1 MNREEA
7 YQLIKGEVKN
17 KNLIKHMLA
26 VEAIMKA
33 LAKKLGEDE
42 EKWGLTGLLHDI
54 DYEITAK
61 DPHKHSIVGADM
73 LKEIGLDDEIVNAVR
88 AHNDMHKI
96 KRITP
101 LEKALFCVDPLT
113 GLIVA
118 AALIHPDKKL
128 ASIDHNFVLNR
139 FKEKAFARGA
149 KREQIK
155 KCSGLGFELKEFIK
169 TGLLA
174 MQKIREEL
182 EL

>member
-7 YQLIKGEVKN
+7 YRLIKENVKN
-17 KNLIKHMLA
+17 KNLIKHMIA
-26 VEAIMKA
+26 VEAIMKS
-33 LAKKLGEDE
+33 LAEKLGGDE
-42 EKWGLTGLLHDI
+42 EKWGLTGILHDI

-61 DPHKHSIVGADM
+61 DPNMHSIIGANM
-73 LKEIGLDDEIVNAVR
+73 LKKIGLDNEIVNAVR

-96 KRITP
+96 ERITL

-128 ASIDHNFVLNR
+128 SSIDYKFVLNR

-155 KCSGLGFELKEFIK
+155 KCSELGLELEEFVK
-169 TGLLA
+169 LALLA
-174 MQKIREEL
+174 MQKISEDL
-182 EL
+182 GL

>member
-7 YQLIKGEVKN
+7 YQLIKERVKN

-26 VEAIMKA
+26 VEAIMEA

-61 DPHKHSIVGADM
+61 DPHKHSIIGANM

-118 AALIHPDKKL
+118 AALIHPNKKL

-155 KCSGLGFELKEFIK
+155 KCSELGFELEEFIK
-169 TGLLA
+169 IGLLA
-174 MQKIREEL
+174 MQNISEEL
-182 EL
+182 DL

>member
-7 YQLIKGEVKN
+7 YRLIKENVKN

-26 VEAIMKA
+26 VEAIMKS
-33 LAKKLGEDE
+33 LATKLSEDE
-42 EKWGLTGLLHDI
+42 KKWGLTGLLHDI

-61 DPHKHSIVGADM
+61 DPKMHSIVGANM
-73 LKEIGLDDEIVNAVR
+73 LKEIGLDDELVNAVR

-96 KRITP
+96 ERKT
-101 LEKALFCVDPLT
+101 LLDKALYCADPLT

-118 AALIHPDKKL
+118 SALIHPDKKL
-128 ASIDHNFVLNR
+128 SSIDHNFVLKR

-155 KCSGLGFELKEFIK
+155 KCSEIGLELEEFVK
-169 TGLLA
+169 LGLLA
-174 MQKIREEL
+174 MQNINKEL
-182 EL
+182 GL

>member
-7 YQLIKGEVKN
+7 YQLIKGKVKN

-33 LAKKLGEDE
+33 LAKKLGRDE

-54 DYEITAK
+54 DYEMTVK
-61 DPHKHSIVGADM
+61 DPHKHSIVGANM
-73 LKEIGLDDEIVNAVR
+73 LKEIGLDDKIVNAVR

-101 LEKALFCVDPLT
+101 LEKALYCVDPLT

-128 ASIDHNFVLNR
+128 TSIDHNFVLNR

-155 KCSGLGFELKEFIK
+155 KCSELGFELEEFIK
-169 TGLLA
+169 IGLLA
-174 MQKIREEL
+174 MQNISEEL
-182 EL
+182 DL

>member
-54 DYEITAK
+54 DYEVTAK
-61 DPHKHSIVGADM
+61 DPHRHSIVGANM

-88 AHNDMHKI
+88 AHNDIHKI
-96 KRITP
+96 KRITL

-155 KCSGLGFELKEFIK
+155 KCSELGFELEEFIK
-169 TGLLA
+169 IGLLA
-174 MQKIREEL
+174 MQNISEEL
-182 EL
+182 DL

>member
-7 YQLIKGEVKN
+7 YQLIKENVKN

-26 VEAIMKA
+26 VEVIMKS
-33 LAKKLGEDE
+33 LAENLGEDE
-42 EKWGLTGLLHDI
+42 EKWVLTGLLHDI

-61 DPHKHSIVGADM
+61 DPNMHSIVGADM
-73 LKEIGLDDEIVNAVR
+73 LKKIGLDDELVNAVR

-96 KRITP
+96 ERTTL
-101 LEKALFCVDPLT
+101 LEKALYCVDPLT

-128 ASIDHNFVLNR
+128 SSIDYKFILHR

-149 KREQIK
+149 NREQIK
-155 KCSGLGFELKEFIK
+155 KCSEIGLELEEFVK
-169 TGLLA
+169 LGLSA
-174 MQKIREEL
+174 MQNISKEL
-182 EL
+182 SL

>member
-7 YQLIKGEVKN
+7 YQLIKERVKN
-17 KNLIKHMLA
+17 KNLVKHMLA
-26 VEAIMKA
+26 VEAIMRS

-61 DPHKHSIVGADM
+61 DPHKHSIVGANI
-73 LKEIGLDDEIVNAVR
+73 LKEMGLDDEIVNAVR
-88 AHNDMHKI
+88 AHNDIHKI

-128 ASIDHNFVLNR
+128 ASINHNFVLNR

-155 KCSGLGFELKEFIK
+155 KCSVLGFELEKFIK
-169 TGLLA
+169 IGLLA
-174 MQKIREEL
+174 MQNISEEL
-182 EL
+182 DL

>member
-26 VEAIMKA
+26 VETIMKA

-54 DYEITAK
+54 DYEITVK
-61 DPHKHSIVGADM
+61 DLHKHSIVGANM

-155 KCSGLGFELKEFIK
+155 KCSELGFELEEFIK
-169 TGLLA
+169 IGLLA
-174 MQKIREEL
+174 MQNISEEL
-182 EL
+182 DL

>member
-61 DPHKHSIVGADM
+61 DPHKHSIVGAAM

-155 KCSGLGFELKEFIK
+155 KCSELGFELEEFIK
-169 TGLLA
+169 IGLLA
-174 MQKIREEL
+174 MQNISEEL
-182 EL
+182 DL

>member
-7 YQLIKGEVKN
+7 YQLIKERVKN

-61 DPHKHSIVGADM
+61 DPHKHSIIGANM

-118 AALIHPDKKL
+118 AALIHPNKKL

-155 KCSGLGFELKEFIK
+155 KCSELGFELEEFIK
-169 TGLLA
+169 IGLLA
-174 MQKIREEL
+174 MQNISEEL
-182 EL
+182 DL

>member
-139 FKEKAFARGA
+139 FKKKAFARGA

-155 KCSGLGFELKEFIK
+155 KCSELGFELEEFIK
-169 TGLLA
+169 IGLLA
-174 MQKIREEL
+174 MQNISEEL
-182 EL
+182 DL